1 MANTKSAEK
10 RIRSNERKR
19 LRNQMYRSRV
29 KTMIRKAEELIF
41 GGESSEDAVREAIST
56 LDRAAV
62 KGIIHKN
69 NAARR
74 KSRLMKKL
82 NTHQHLAE
90 AAKPTKKATT
100 KKATT
105 KSAKS
110 TAAKPA
116 TAKRAA
122 APAAAPAAKPTTTKK
137 AATTKRAAAKS

>member
-122 APAAAPAAKPTTTKK
+122 APDAAPAAKPTTTKK

>member
-74 KSRLMKKL
+74 KSRLAKKL
-82 NTHQHLAE
+82 AKFQAAPPPE
-90 AAKPTKKATT
+90 AVAPTKKPRAT
-100 KKATT
+100 
-105 KSAKS
+105 
-110 TAAKPA
+110 KP
-116 TAKRAA
+116 RA
-122 APAAAPAAKPTTTKK
+122 
-137 AATTKRAAAKS
+137 TKRASAS